1 MGDEVS
7 ARKRWSEEETVLALF
22 LYFQL
27 PFGRLHSGNPEI
39 QQLAAA
45 LGRSNSSVAM
55 KLVNFAS
62 LDPKIIASGRK
73 GLDGASKLDRALYA
87 QFGQDWSGLVLRA
100 ETMWETQVRPADEGA
115 APPRLKEN
123 KSEFLFEPFQGE
135 SVTQALVAQRIGQ
148 GFFRRAVLANYDGIC
163 CVTGIADPRLLIA
176 SHIKPWGVDV
186 KNRHNPANGI
196 LLSGEDVELGVL
208 PSGTG
213 GDFRRT
219 LGMPHSNREA
229 AVALRDGQTKSM
241 DVGKVTFCDHAGK
254 PASRYFLNVSSVGLA
269 AEIIKRVKSAKV
281 FDWLP
286 VESVRG
292 KANFAVS
299 TLQEI
304 LDLDPALIRVRFDDG
319 NESTLQTIAFC
330 VANSRYFGGGM
341 MIAPEA
347 RINDGLLD
355 VVNIGDIGTAKIILN
370 ALTLYRGTHNRLD
383 EVNSTLA
390 QRIEIAAAD
399 PSREILIETD
409 GELPGKLPATYE
421 IVPNALRVRVPLTN
435 YS

>member
-1 MGDEVS
+1 MIVNPKS
-7 ARKRWSEEETVLALF
+7 ASGSTREKWSLTASELRAHF
-22 LYFQL
+22 G
-27 PFGRLHSGNPEI
+27 PF
-39 QQLAAA
+39 
-45 LGRSNSSVAM
+45 SVAFT
-55 KLVNFAS
+55 KSQGDGIDIATRAAKAGSKF
-62 LDPKIIASGRK
+62 IIACG
-73 GLDGASKLDRALYA
+73 GDGTIN
-87 QFGQDWSGLVLRA
+87 
-100 ETMWETQVRPADEGA
+100 E
-115 APPRLKEN
+115 
-123 KSEFLFEPFQGE
+123 
-135 SVTQALVAQRIGQ
+135 I
-148 GFFRRAVLANYDGIC
+148 
-163 CVTGIADPRLLIA
+163 
-176 SHIKPWGVDV
+176 
-186 KNRHNPANGI
+186 ANGI
-196 LLSGEDVELGVL
+196 MLSGEDVELGVL

-229 AVALRDGQTKSM
+229 AVALRGGQTKSM

-347 RINDGLLD
+347 KINDGLLD

>member
-196 LLSGEDVELGVL
+196 LLS
-208 PSGTG
+208 
-213 GDFRRT
+213 
-219 LGMPHSNREA
+219 A
-229 AVALRDGQTKSM
+229 
-241 DVGKVTFCDHAGK
+241 TFDKAFD
-254 PASRYFLNVSSVGLA
+254 RGL
-269 AEIIKRVKSAKV
+269 I
-281 FDWLP
+281 
-286 VESVRG
+286 
-292 KANFAVS
+292 
-299 TLQEI
+299 
-304 LDLDPALIRVRFDDG
+304 
-319 NESTLQTIAFC
+319 TI
-330 VANSRYFGGGM
+330 G
-341 MIAPEA
+341 
-347 RINDGLLD
+347 
-355 VVNIGDIGTAKIILN
+355 
-370 ALTLYRGTHNRLD
+370 
-383 EVNSTLA
+383 
-390 QRIEIAAAD
+390 AD
-399 PSREILIETD
+399 R
-409 GELPGKLPATYE
+409 
-421 IVPNALRVRVPLTN
+421 RVRVSRELKQSPSSETRAYFEN
-435 YS
+435 YEDAEIRRAMRFEPELAFLDWHKRNCFVDRCQA